1 MLRFVIHTTNKKT
14 YYGLNDIPNDEKKFI
29 YSIMDIHPSY
39 LQSPLFENIKQCE
52 NLQIVSFDNFA
63 YVDTK
68 FTNEIAKFQK
78 LSAIFLINHTDMT
91 TSEISAGEYI
101 YENKMLIIND
111 NIKIIPPEIEYL
123 NIISDKNMD
132 YTNIPNTVKHL
143 HLAIWNNVEQF
154 NQTNLPIILETLNIT
169 MPDSYK
175 QYKELI
181 ENKIKLPFNCKL
193 EFEFV

>member
-1 MLRFVIHTTNKKT
+1 
-14 YYGLNDIPNDEKKFI
+14 
-29 YSIMDIHPSY
+29 MDIHPSY